1 MSSLASSPSSAVRQA
16 SPVWLHPL
24 KHALSVSPLS
34 FPSYLFTQNH
44 RSIWWNEIPESFVS
58 HLSSLCSLPV
68 LAERGAR
75 RWTIFCCAVNFGL
88 HIFYSFAIATCVDE
102 GSQQLC
108 SVVHE
113 HCNAKPA
120 EHKGFWHLWKY
131 VKAALSINMHF
142 KPFFLYK
149 RWADLSAP
157 LPTLLLWFLLA
168 FHFSH
173 VFTVFD
179 WFSLSLS
186 PKYSF

>member
-1 MSSLASSPSSAVRQA
+1 MAILTVSSCIPQSLTHRKKNSNASSKKKKKKNSAPSVHTMSSLASSPSSAVRQA

-24 KHALSVSPLS
+24 KHALSASPLS

-88 HIFYSFAIATCVDE
+88 HIFYSFAIATCVEE

-108 SVVHE
+108 SVRQRG
-113 HCNAKPA
+113 P
-120 EHKGFWHLWKY
+120 W
-131 VKAALSINMHF
+131 ALQC
-142 KPFFLYK
+142 
-149 RWADLSAP
+149 
-157 LPTLLLWFLLA
+157 
-168 FHFSH
+168 
-173 VFTVFD
+173 
-179 WFSLSLS
+179 
-186 PKYSF
+186 